1 MAGLF
6 EEHYMYGNILALTK
20 CIFGLIQVV
29 HHCFKEYINTKTLK
43 VGLKQCKTYPCTSY
57 IKNKLKAYIIFVF
70 IYDTLDIIYK

>member
-20 CIFGLIQVV
+20 CICGLIQVV
-29 HHCFKEYINTKTLK
+29 Y
-43 VGLKQCKTYPCTSY
+43 QCKTYPCTSY